1 MVVFCIDRERTV
13 CYYSSRHIRQTK
25 FRKASEA
32 GRHTSV
38 YPAKAT
44 GKEDGRMFNV
54 IKRDGEV
61 AAFQLSKITQAIE
74 KAFQAQE
81 KQYTPDMMEMLGLR
95 VTADF
100 QNKIKKDQVSVED
113 IQDSVENVLIQC
125 GYSEVAKA
133 YILYRKQREK
143 VRNMKSTILDYKE
156 IVNSY
161 VKVEDWRVKENS
173 TVTYSVGGLILSN
186 SGAVTANYWLSE
198 IYDKE
203 IADAHRNA
211 DIHIHDLSMLT
222 GYCAGWSLKQ
232 LIKEGL
238 GGIEGKIT
246 SAPAKHLSVLC
257 NQMVNF
263 LGIMQNEWAGAQAF
277 SSFDTYLAP
286 FVKADHL
293 TYPEV
298 KKCIEAFIY
307 GVNTPSRWGTQ
318 APFSNITLDWT
329 VPDDLAELPAIVG
342 GKEMD
347 FKYKDCKK
355 EMDMVNKAFIETMI
369 EGDANGRGFQYP
381 IPTYSITKEFD
392 WSDTENNR
400 LLFEMTS
407 KYGTPYF
414 SNYINSD
421 MQPSDVRS
429 MCCRLRLDLRELR
442 KKTGGYFGSGESTG
456 SVGVVTINMPRIAYL
471 AQDEEEFYERLD
483 RLMDIS
489 ARSLHIK
496 REVIGKLLDEGLYPY
511 TKRYLGSFDNHFSTI
526 GLVGMNEAGLNARW
540 LRADMADEKTQKF
553 TKDVLNHMRE
563 RLSDYQEEY
572 GELYNLEATPA
583 ESTAYRLAKHD
594 KKHYPDIITAGHEG
608 DTPYYTNSSHL
619 PVDYTSDIF
628 DALDVQDELQTLY
641 TSGTVFH
648 AFLGEKLPDWK
659 AAATLVRK
667 IAENYRL
674 PYYTLSPTYSVCKEH
689 GYIAGEHFT
698 CPTCGKKAEVYSR
711 ITGYYRPVQNWN
723 DGKAQEYKNRT
734 VYDILHSGAPAAKP
748 VSTVKQEEQPAVGGK
763 HATRT
768 MVTMTKDDVK
778 IQHPDTVKYLFTT
791 STCPNCK
798 IAKKMLAEAE
808 EEYQLI
814 DAEKNP
820 ELVSRYGI
828 MQAPTLVVIEG
839 DETKKYVNASNIQKY
854 VEENE

>member
-1 MVVFCIDRERTV
+1 MFKVV
-13 CYYSSRHIRQTK
+13 
-25 FRKASEA
+25 
-32 GRHTSV
+32 
-38 YPAKAT
+38 
-44 GKEDGRMFNV
+44 
-54 IKRDGEV
+54 KRDGEV
-61 AAFQLSKITQAIE
+61 ASFDIGKITNAIE
-74 KAFQAQE
+74 KAFKATD
-81 KQYTPDMMEMLGLR
+81 KQFNTDIIELLGLR

-100 QNKIKKDQVSVED
+100 QNKIKDSLIDVES
-113 IQDSVENVLIQC
+113 IQDSVETVLEQS
-125 GYSEVAKA
+125 GYSDVAKA
-133 YILYRKQREK
+133 YILYRKHREK
-143 VRNMKSTILDYKE
+143 IRNMKSTILDYKD

-198 IYDKE
+198 IYDQE

-232 LIKEGL
+232 LIREGL

-286 FVKADHL
+286 FVKVDHL
-293 TYPEV
+293 SYPEV
-298 KKCIEAFIY
+298 KKCIESFVY

-329 VPDDLAELPAIVG
+329 VPNDLAELPAIVG
-342 GKEMD
+342 GKDMD
-347 FKYKDCKK
+347 FCYKDCKK

-381 IPTYSITKEFD
+381 IPTYSITRDFD

-421 MQPSDVRS
+421 MEPSDVRR

-442 KKTGGYFGSGESTG
+442 KKTGGFFGSGESTG

-471 AQDEEEFYERLD
+471 SRNKADFYRRLD
-483 RLMDIS
+483 HMMDIA
-489 ARSLHIK
+489 ARSLKIK
-496 REVIGKLLDEGLYPY
+496 RDVISKLLDEGLYPY
-511 TKRYLGSFDNHFSTI
+511 TKRYLGTFNNHFSTI
-526 GLVGMNEAGLNARW
+526 GLIGMNEVGLNAVW
-540 LRADMADEKTQKF
+540 LGEDLSHEKTQEF
-553 TKDVLNHMRE
+553 TKEVLNHMRE
-563 RLSDYQEEY
+563 RLVEYQEQY
-572 GELYNLEATPA
+572 GDLYNLEATPA
-583 ESTAYRLAKHD
+583 ESTTYRLAKHD
-594 KKHYPDIITAGHEG
+594 RERWPDIKTAGKEG

-619 PVDYTSDIF
+619 PVDYTADIF
-628 DALDVQDELQTLY
+628 DALDIQDELQTLY

-659 AAATLVRK
+659 SAANLVRK

-698 CPTCGKKAEVYSR
+698 CPKCGKKAEVYSR

-723 DGKAQEYKNRT
+723 DGKTQEYKNRKL
-734 VYDILHSGAPAAKP
+734 YDIDNSCLKKVHSSIVT
-748 VSTVKQEEQPAVGGK
+748 VS
-763 HATRT
+763 R
-768 MVTMTKDDVK
+768 DDVEIK
-778 IQHPDTVKYLFTT
+778 PMEGVKYLFTT
-791 STCPNCK
+791 KTCPNCRM
-798 IAKKMLAEAE
+798 AKEMLKGEAV
-808 EEYQLI
+808 QII
-814 DAEKNP
+814 DAEENP
-820 ELVSRYGI
+820 ELVKKYGI
-828 MQAPTLVVIEG
+828 MQAPTLVIVDG
-839 DETKKYVNASNIQKY
+839 ARTKKYVNASNIKKY
-854 VEENE
+854 VDTVKEAVLS

>member
-1 MVVFCIDRERTV
+1 MFKVV
-13 CYYSSRHIRQTK
+13 
-25 FRKASEA
+25 
-32 GRHTSV
+32 
-38 YPAKAT
+38 
-44 GKEDGRMFNV
+44 
-54 IKRDGEV
+54 KRDGEV
-61 AAFQLSKITQAIE
+61 ASFDIGKITNAIE
-74 KAFQAQE
+74 KAFKATD
-81 KQYTPDMMEMLGLR
+81 KQFNTDIIELLGLR

-100 QNKIKKDQVSVED
+100 QNKIKDSLIDVES
-113 IQDSVENVLIQC
+113 IQDSVETVLEQS
-125 GYSEVAKA
+125 GYSDVAKA
-133 YILYRKQREK
+133 YILYRKHREK
-143 VRNMKSTILDYKE
+143 IRNMKSTILDYKD

-198 IYDKE
+198 IYDQE

-232 LIKEGL
+232 LIREGL

-286 FVKADHL
+286 FVKVDHL
-293 TYPEV
+293 SYPEV
-298 KKCIEAFIY
+298 KKCIESFVY

-329 VPDDLAELPAIVG
+329 VPNDLAELPAIVG
-342 GKEMD
+342 GKDMD
-347 FKYKDCKK
+347 FCYKDCKK

-381 IPTYSITKEFD
+381 IPTYSITRDFD

-421 MQPSDVRS
+421 MEPSDVRS

-442 KKTGGYFGSGESTG
+442 KKTGGFFGSGESTG

-471 AQDEEEFYERLD
+471 SRNKADFYRRLD
-483 RLMDIS
+483 HMMDIA
-489 ARSLHIK
+489 ARSLKIK
-496 REVIGKLLDEGLYPY
+496 RDVISKLLDEGLYPY
-511 TKRYLGSFDNHFSTI
+511 TKRYLGTFNNHFSTI
-526 GLVGMNEAGLNARW
+526 GLIGMNEVGLNAVW
-540 LRADMADEKTQKF
+540 LGEDLSHAKTQEF
-553 TKDVLNHMRE
+553 TKEVLNHMRE
-563 RLSDYQEEY
+563 RLVKYQEQY
-572 GELYNLEATPA
+572 GDLYNLEATPA
-583 ESTAYRLAKHD
+583 ESTTYRLAKHD
-594 KKHYPDIITAGHEG
+594 RERWPDIKTAGKEG

-619 PVDYTSDIF
+619 PVDYTADIF
-628 DALDVQDELQTLY
+628 DALDIQDELQTLY

-659 AAATLVRK
+659 SAANLVRK

-698 CPTCGKKAEVYSR
+698 CPKCGKKAEVYSR

-723 DGKAQEYKNRT
+723 DGKTQEYKNRKL
-734 VYDILHSGAPAAKP
+734 YDIDNSCLKKVHSSIVT
-748 VSTVKQEEQPAVGGK
+748 VS
-763 HATRT
+763 R
-768 MVTMTKDDVK
+768 DDVEIK
-778 IQHPDTVKYLFTT
+778 PMEGVKYLFTT
-791 STCPNCK
+791 KTCPNCRM
-798 IAKKMLAEAE
+798 AKEMLKGEAV
-808 EEYQLI
+808 QII
-814 DAEKNP
+814 DAEENP
-820 ELVSRYGI
+820 ELVKKYGI
-828 MQAPTLVVIEG
+828 MQAPTLVIVDG
-839 DETKKYVNASNIQKY
+839 ARTKKYVNASNIKKY
-854 VEENE
+854 VDTAKEAVLS